1 MPVEITRT
9 NGFMALDAW
18 VMAHIV
24 QLYNDEF
31 CDRYVT
37 SNPQARMPRP
47 DAPCLYDPTG
57 RQYDQM
63 TQAARSAQ
71 ANIAEGYARHQTST
85 ATEMQLLDVARAT
98 LQELK
103 GDYFHFLLRHGFTPW
118 TRNDP
123 DHLAL
128 SNVRLARADY
138 GDDWDADAARHIM
151 QQKELFAPWFQRD
164 AITAAR
170 AMYVLCNRCIYMT
183 ERFIAFRL
191 EEFRQNGGFKEN
203 LTQARN
209 AELARQAERQEN
221 PRCPQCG
228 APMIMKTATKGAR
241 TGKRFWSCS
250 QYSTTG
256 CRGSINID

>member
-1 MPVEITRT
+1 MSVEITKT

-37 SNPQARMPRP
+37 SNPQMRMPQKGN
-47 DAPCLYDPTG
+47 PCLYDPTG

-103 GDYFHFLLRHGFTPW
+103 GDYFHFLLRHGATPW
-118 TRNDP
+118 TKDNP
-123 DHLAL
+123 DYLAL
-128 SNVRLARADY
+128 SNIRLARAAY
-138 GDDWDADAARHIM
+138 GEDWDADAAMHIM

-170 AMYVLCNRCIYMT
+170 AMYVLCNRCINMN

-191 EEFRQNGGFKEN
+191 EEFRQKGGFKEN
-203 LTQARN
+203 LTQDRN
-209 AELARQAERQEN
+209 AELARQAERQDS
-221 PRCPQCG
+221 PKCPVCG
-228 APMIMKTATKGAR
+228 APMVMKTVTKGAR

-250 QYSTTG
+250 NYSTTG
-256 CRGSINID
+256 CRGSVNID